1 MKKLIGVLSLQGDFL
16 EHMQAILA
24 CGADFR
30 LVKTPMDLK
39 GIDGLIIPGGES
51 TTMGIIAQK
60 EGLIKPLQ
68 SFVQSGK
75 PVWGTCAGM
84 ILLATN
90 VEGQMQDGQAT
101 IGGLDITVSRNFF
114 GRQTQSFEATLSIPE
129 VSPSPIDVFFIRAPG
144 VTKVGPDVQVLAS
157 YSFQGKDVPVALRQG
172 NILATAFHPELT
184 ADTSFHK
191 YFFSFA

>member
-1 MKKLIGVLSLQGDFL
+1 MKKEIGVLALQGDYF
-16 EHMQAILA
+16 EHVQVISA
-24 CGADFR
+24 CGAESR
-30 LVKTPMDLK
+30 LVKTPDDLK

-51 TTMGIIAQK
+51 TTMGILAQK

-114 GRQTQSFEATLSIPE
+114 GRQTQSFEASLSIPE
-129 VSPSPIDVFFIRAPG
+129 VSQLPIDVFFIRAPG
-144 VTKVGPDVQVLAS
+144 VSKVGPDVQVLAN
-157 YSFQGKDVPVALRQG
+157 YTLQGKDIPVALRQG

-184 ADTSFHK
+184 LDRSFHK
-191 YFFSFA
+191 YFLSFT